1 PASMPACGSRAAR
14 LQQAFFP
21 DVASADATTT
31 ASCVNRL
38 SAPSAALAVAVE
50 LLIDYQIDAD
60 AAADAASHLAALL
73 VGDPSQSEAE
83 STTAAH
89 GAAALA
95 ALLSRKQACR
105 LAFIDQ
111 PDLLAALLAR
121 LDCRYDDSSSSGE
134 EAKRL
139 SATALCHI
147 SQSERGCLAI
157 WRCGRVCG
165 RSAPALLLSAI
176 TDPQSLSHSLTCLR
190 RLLASVPEARRSARP
205 GLPLLAGLLGLADVR
220 LLASAADCLQLLA
233 FGDSTTKRRLLELDV
248 QSRLAG
254 LLRRRHQ
261 SSPTPADENLLVAA
275 ARLLRSLTVEPN
287 GKSAVIRAGC
297 FEALAG
303 QAVLPGAS
311 PRLLLSCLWPLR
323 NLSNCCCFEG
333 SLASGLIIDLLVR
346 LTGLLTS
353 PDADTATCAAGL
365 LCNLTCGSRPCKR
378 AVVQAGGSAA
388 LTVALLSIR
397 PGVREEFAEPLVCAL
412 RHVTRDHP
420 LADQAAEEFFNCD
433 GSNALLCLLSRPVK
447 SATPADGLPCG
458 RPLLKASLGLCRNL
472 VALADR
478 WRVALVN
485 GGIVEL
491 AAAAIRLAN
500 DADEY
505 DACGRRLSGG
515 GLSDPDGGISA
526 EEIQEVGLAFLAALS
541 DAASAAAAA
550 AKPEFLAALASLIR
564 SRRSAVAAGAVEL
577 LDKLRLSAST
587 TASPSL
593 GSVSTGGSRPLLQ
606 PAALIGGWEYCGV
619 GHRRD
624 SECGWECCGVG
635 HRRDSECGWEYCGV
649 GHRRDSEC
657 GWECCG
663 VGHRR
668 DSECGWEYCGV
679 GHRRDS
685 ECGWEC
691 CGVGHRRDSECGWE
705 YCGVGH
711 RRDSE
716 CGWECYGVGHR
727 RDSECGWECCGVGHR
742 RDSECGW
749 EYCGVGHRRD
759 SECGWEYCGVGHRRD
774 SECGWE
780 YCGVGHRRDSEC
792 GWECCGVGHRRD
804 SECGWEYCGVGHRRD
819 SECGWECCG
828 VGHRRDSEC
837 GWEYCGVGHR
847 RDSECGWE
855 YCGVGHR
862 EREME
867 RGR

>member
-1 PASMPACGSRAAR
+1 ASMPACGSRAAR

-233 FGDSTTKRRLLELDV
+233 FGDSATKRRLLELDV
-248 QSRLAG
+248 Q
-254 LLRRRHQ
+254 
-261 SSPTPADENLLVAA
+261 NLLVAA

-433 GSNALLCLLSRPVK
+433 GPNALLRLLSRPVK

-541 DAASAAAAA
+541 DAASAAAA
-550 AKPEFLAALASLIR
+550 KPEFLAALASLIR

-593 GSVSTGGSRPLLQ
+593 GSVSTGGARPLLQ

-624 SECGWECCGVG
+624 NNYYSTTPWRAVSSSLRYSNEK
-635 HRRDSECGWEYCGV
+635 
-649 GHRRDSEC
+649 
-657 GWECCG
+657 
-663 VGHRR
+663 
-668 DSECGWEYCGV
+668 
-679 GHRRDS
+679 
-685 ECGWEC
+685 
-691 CGVGHRRDSECGWE
+691 
-705 YCGVGH
+705 
-711 RRDSE
+711 
-716 CGWECYGVGHR
+716 
-727 RDSECGWECCGVGHR
+727 
-742 RDSECGW
+742 
-749 EYCGVGHRRD
+749 
-759 SECGWEYCGVGHRRD
+759 
-774 SECGWE
+774 
-780 YCGVGHRRDSEC
+780 
-792 GWECCGVGHRRD
+792 
-804 SECGWEYCGVGHRRD
+804 
-819 SECGWECCG
+819 
-828 VGHRRDSEC
+828 
-837 GWEYCGVGHR
+837 
-847 RDSECGWE
+847 
-855 YCGVGHR
+855 R
-862 EREME
+862 ESALHHQRLAYSYRMASCSTTGN
-867 RGR
+867 RH